1 MGALLLRFSVRRPVL
16 GSAEHFLRNL
26 VSTGT
31 LLSAHQTT
39 DRNACRRQNS
49 QIPGLRL
56 QRPRPQRLF
65 SGAISD
71 DDLLPPPLGGW
82 VGSPGSSTTPP
93 ARTGSSAS
101 LAAGAEEGASESS
114 SDGSPPPRLAAFTD
128 SFLGGHVPF
137 GDLGVSQAMVER
149 LASRGKNGST
159 AIQAQ
164 AIPAI
169 LRGEREVVVAAETG
183 SGESRMPRAPPVSC
197 RVRMSTSGPFLA
209 ACLSVCLPAC
219 LPACLARIGLARRA
233 FVSMPPVVLCARLSS
248 RAQARPLPTSFPSSS
263 C

>member
-149 LASRGKNGST
+149 LQTDTDSLVLHTKL
-159 AIQAQ
+159 
-164 AIPAI
+164 P
-169 LRGEREVVVAAETG
+169 L
-183 SGESRMPRAPPVSC
+183 M
-197 RVRMSTSGPFLA
+197 
-209 ACLSVCLPAC
+209 CLSLRFPQI
-219 LPACLARIGLARRA
+219 IGDANCRG
-233 FVSMPPVVLCARLSS
+233 S
-248 RAQARPLPTSFPSSS
+248 QAT
-263 C
+263 CQHA